1 MGKACSRR
9 ANGLAKKAMN
19 IALMFSGQGAH
30 KVGMGKELYENSP
43 IARDIYDRADE
54 ILGWKL
60 SEFSFEGPEEMLTKT
75 GICQPALFTHGY
87 AVFQLLN
94 EKGHLEGAQ
103 IAMGLS
109 LGEITAFAVSE
120 VFDFETGLRIV
131 AERGRLMQEACD
143 SSDGSMAAVIGV
155 DRETVAAFCQEHDVE
170 MANLNCPGQIVISG
184 ESAKIAAAVEDG
196 KAKGFRRV
204 MPLNVA
210 GAYHSRLMQPA
221 VEPFREFLSGIS
233 FSEPKY
239 KVFSTTTGEEI
250 HGADA
255 IRESILKAVVSP
267 VYWEDCMAAAAKDG
281 TDKFYE
287 LGVNGILKGQ
297 LRRVDKDLECSSYE
311 TWEDIVS
318 VAVECG

>member
-1 MGKACSRR
+1 M
-9 ANGLAKKAMN
+9 ANKAMN

-30 KVGMGKELYENSP
+30 KVGMGKDLCESSP

-60 SEFSFEGPEEMLTKT
+60 SDFSFEGPEEILTKT
-75 GICQPALFTHGY
+75 GVCQPALFTHGY
-87 AVFQLLN
+87 LVYRLLN
-94 EKGHLEGAQ
+94 EKGYLEDAR

-109 LGEITAFAVSE
+109 LGEITAFAVAD

-155 DRETVAAFCQEHDVE
+155 DRETVAKFCQEHDVE

-184 ESAKIAAAVEDG
+184 ESAKIAAAVEDA

-221 VEPFREFLSGIS
+221 VEPFRKFLSGIT
-233 FSEPKY
+233 FNEPKY
-239 KVFSTTTGEEI
+239 KVFSTTTGEAI
-250 HGADA
+250 HESEA
-255 IRESILKAVVSP
+255 IRESILKAMFST
-267 VYWEDCMAAAAKDG
+267 VYWEDCMAAAANDG
-281 TDKFYE
+281 ALKFYE
-287 LGVNGILKGQ
+287 LGVNGILIGQ
-297 LRRVDKDLECSSYE
+297 LWRLDKDLDSSSYE
-311 TWEDIVS
+311 TWEDI
-318 VAVECG
+318 ATLAGDCG

>member
-1 MGKACSRR
+1 
-9 ANGLAKKAMN
+9 MN

-30 KVGMGKELYENSP
+30 KVSMGKDLYENGP
-43 IARDIYDRADE
+43 IARDIYDRSDE

-87 AVFQLLN
+87 AVYQLLN
-94 EKGHLEGAQ
+94 DRGYLEDAQ
-103 IAMGLS
+103 VAMGLS

-155 DRETVAAFCQEHDVE
+155 DRETVAAFCQEHGVE

-184 ESAKIAAAVEDG
+184 ESEKIAAAVEDG

-221 VEPFREFLSGIS
+221 VEPFREFLSGIE
-233 FSEPKY
+233 FNEPKY
-239 KVFSTTTGEEI
+239 KVFSTTTGEEVSSPE
-250 HGADA
+250 A
-255 IRESILKAVVSP
+255 ILESILKAVVSP
-267 VYWEDCMAAAAKDG
+267 VYWEDCMVAAANDG
-281 TDKFYE
+281 VDKFYE

-311 TWEDIVS
+311 TWEDISAVT
-318 VAVECG
+318 VECG